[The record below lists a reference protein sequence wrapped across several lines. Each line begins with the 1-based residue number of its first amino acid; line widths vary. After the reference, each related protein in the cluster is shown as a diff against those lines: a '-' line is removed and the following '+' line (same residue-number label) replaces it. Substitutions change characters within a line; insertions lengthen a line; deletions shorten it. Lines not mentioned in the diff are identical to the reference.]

1 MKLKVCGM
9 KYSQNITEIENLFPD
24 LMGFIFYEKSKR
36 FFNQPEINLNN
47 KVKRVGVFVNENIQE
62 IKNKIKKYKLDYVQL
77 HGEENVNF
85 CHSLQP
91 FVKIIKVFKIDYNFN
106 FKKTEEF
113 EEVCDYFLFDTKSQL
128 HGGSGKKFDWDLLK
142 NYNCKKDFFLS
153 GGIDISDIEEIKK
166 IVNSYPIA
174 GIDVNSKFELD
185 NLEKDKEKINLLIKK
200 LRL

>member
-9 KYSQNITEIENLFPD
+9 KYSQNITEVENLFPD

-85 CHSLQP
+85 CNSLQP
-91 FVKIIKVFKIDYNFN
+91 FVKIIKVFKIGYNFN

-113 EEVCDYFLFDTKSQL
+113 EQVCDYFLFDTKSKL

-153 GGIDISDIEEIKK
+153 GGIDIGDIEEIKK
-166 IVNSYPIA
+166 IVKSYPIA

>member
-85 CHSLQP
+85 CNSLQP

-113 EEVCDYFLFDTKSQL
+113 EEVCDYFLFDTKLQL

-174 GIDVNSKFELD
+174 GIDVNSKFELE

>member
-1 MKLKVCGM
+1 M

-36 FFNQPEINLNN
+36 FFNLPEINLNN

-85 CHSLQP
+85 CHSLKP

-128 HGGSGKKFDWDLLK
+128 HGGSGKKFDWNLLK

-174 GIDVNSKFELD
+174 GIDINSKFELD

>member
-85 CHSLQP
+85 CHSLQT

-174 GIDVNSKFELD
+174 GIDINSKFELD

>member
-85 CHSLQP
+85 CHSLKP

>member
-85 CHSLQP
+85 CHSLKP

-128 HGGSGKKFDWDLLK
+128 HGGSGKKFDWDLIK

-174 GIDVNSKFELD
+174 GIDINSKFELD

>member
-9 KYSQNITEIENLFPD
+9 KHSQNITEIESLFPD

-85 CHSLQP
+85 SHSLQP
-91 FVKIIKVFKIDYNFN
+91 FAKIIKVFKIDYNFN

>member
-174 GIDVNSKFELD
+174 GIDINSKFELD

>member
-9 KYSQNITEIENLFPD
+9 KHSQNITEIESLFPD

-36 FFNQPEINLNN
+36 FFNLPEINLNN
-47 KVKRVGVFVNENIQE
+47 KVKRVGVFVNENVHE
-62 IKNKIKKYKLDYVQL
+62 IKNKIKKYKLEYVQL

-91 FVKIIKVFKIDYNFN
+91 FAKIIKVFKIDYTFN

>member
-1 MKLKVCGM
+1 M

-85 CHSLQP
+85 CHSLQT

-174 GIDVNSKFELD
+174 GIDINSKFELD

>member
-9 KYSQNITEIENLFPD
+9 KYSQNITELESLFPD

-36 FFNQPEINLNN
+36 FFNLPEINLNN

-153 GGIDISDIEEIKK
+153 GGIDIGDVEEIKK
-166 IVNSYPIA
+166 IAKSYPIA

>member
-9 KYSQNITEIENLFPD
+9 KHSQNITEIESLFPD

-85 CHSLQP
+85 CNSLQP

-113 EEVCDYFLFDTKSQL
+113 QEVCDYFLFDTKSQL

-174 GIDVNSKFELD
+174 GIDVNSKFELE

>member
-36 FFNQPEINLNN
+36 FFNLPEINLNN

-85 CHSLQP
+85 CNTLQP

-128 HGGSGKKFDWDLLK
+128 HGGSGKKFDWNLLK

>member
-85 CHSLQP
+85 CNTLQP

-128 HGGSGKKFDWDLLK
+128 HGGSGKKFDWNLLK

-174 GIDVNSKFELD
+174 GIDINSKFELD

>member
-85 CHSLQP
+85 CHSLKP

-174 GIDVNSKFELD
+174 GIDINSKFELD

>member
-1 MKLKVCGM
+1 M

-36 FFNQPEINLNN
+36 FFNLPEINLNN

-85 CHSLQP
+85 CNSLQP

-166 IVNSYPIA
+166 IVNRYPIA

>member
-91 FVKIIKVFKIDYNFN
+91 FAKIIKVFKIDYNFN

-153 GGIDISDIEEIKK
+153 GGIDISDIEDIKK

-174 GIDVNSKFELD
+174 GIDINSKFELD

>member
-36 FFNQPEINLNN
+36 FFNLPEINLNN

-91 FVKIIKVFKIDYNFN
+91 FAKIIKVFKIDYNFN

>member
-85 CHSLQP
+85 CNTLQP

>member
-9 KYSQNITEIENLFPD
+9 KYPQNITEIESLKPD
-24 LMGFIFYEKSKR
+24 LMGFIFYKKSKR

-85 CHSLQP
+85 CHSLKP

-153 GGIDISDIEEIKK
+153 GGIDIGDIEEIKK

-185 NLEKDKEKINLLIKK
+185 NLEKDKKKINLLIKK

>member
-85 CHSLQP
+85 CNSLQP

-128 HGGSGKKFDWDLLK
+128 HGGSGKKFDWNLLK

>member
-185 NLEKDKEKINLLIKK
+185 NLEKDKEKMNLLIKK
-200 LRL
+200 LRS

>member
-47 KVKRVGVFVNENIQE
+47 KVKRVGVFVNENIEE

-91 FVKIIKVFKIDYNFN
+91 FAKIIKVFKIDYNFN

-128 HGGSGKKFDWDLLK
+128 HGGSGKKFDWNLLK

-174 GIDVNSKFELD
+174 GIDVNSKFELE

>member
-91 FVKIIKVFKIDYNFN
+91 FAKIIKVFKIDYNFN

-113 EEVCDYFLFDTKSQL
+113 EEVSDYFLFDTKSQL

>member
-36 FFNQPEINLNN
+36 FFNLPEINLNN

-62 IKNKIKKYKLDYVQL
+62 IKNKIKKYKLDYIQL
-77 HGEENVNF
+77 HGDENVNF

-174 GIDVNSKFELD
+174 GIDINSKFELD

>member
-85 CHSLQP
+85 CNSLQP

-174 GIDVNSKFELD
+174 GIDVNSKFELE

>member
-85 CHSLQP
+85 CNSLQP

-153 GGIDISDIEEIKK
+153 GGIDIGDIEEIKK
-166 IVNSYPIA
+166 IVKSYPIA

>member
-36 FFNQPEINLNN
+36 FFNQPEINLNS

-85 CHSLQP
+85 CNSLQP

-174 GIDVNSKFELD
+174 GIDVNSKFELE

>member
-36 FFNQPEINLNN
+36 FFNLPEINLNN

-85 CHSLQP
+85 CNSLQP

-128 HGGSGKKFDWDLLK
+128 HGGSGKKFDWNLLK

>member
-24 LMGFIFYEKSKR
+24 FMGFIFYEKSKR

-113 EEVCDYFLFDTKSQL
+113 EEVCDYFLFDTKSHL

-153 GGIDISDIEEIKK
+153 GGIDIGDIEEIKK
-166 IVNSYPIA
+166 IVYGYPIA

-185 NLEKDKEKINLLIKK
+185 NLEKDKKKINLLIKK

>member
-62 IKNKIKKYKLDYVQL
+62 IKNKKIKKYKLDYVQL

-85 CHSLQP
+85 CNSLQP
-91 FVKIIKVFKIDYNFN
+91 FCQDH
-106 FKKTEEF
+106 
-113 EEVCDYFLFDTKSQL
+113 KS
-128 HGGSGKKFDWDLLK
+128 F
-142 NYNCKKDFFLS
+142 
-153 GGIDISDIEEIKK
+153 
-166 IVNSYPIA
+166 
-174 GIDVNSKFELD
+174 
-185 NLEKDKEKINLLIKK
+185 
-200 LRL
+200 

>member
-36 FFNQPEINLNN
+36 FFNLPEINLNN

-85 CHSLQP
+85 CHSLKP

-174 GIDVNSKFELD
+174 GIDINSKFELD

>member
-1 MKLKVCGM
+1 M

-36 FFNQPEINLNN
+36 FFNLPEINLNN

-185 NLEKDKEKINLLIKK
+185 NLEKDKEKIKLLIKK

>member
-1 MKLKVCGM
+1 M

-47 KVKRVGVFVNENIQE
+47 KVKRVGVFVNENVHE

-91 FVKIIKVFKIDYNFN
+91 FAKIIKVFKIDYNFN

-153 GGIDISDIEEIKK
+153 GGIDIGDIEEIKK